1 MTEPR
6 SFTAMQRIEL
16 FSRSNGE
23 CQKCGAPIT
32 LTDFHADHVIP
43 WSKGGKTT
51 LANGQALCR
60 PCNLNKS
67 ATMEIPYQMHLPAGW
82 TLRAWQEEFVN
93 RYLSSAIQQINKPPS
108 EINAFILHAF
118 PGAGKSLAQCLVART
133 LIEQGYIDQVIFCVP
148 SKLLREQ
155 MVDDAAKV
163 GLTLNGKRLDT
174 TGFMGIV
181 TSYAQI
187 GYVDSKETG
196 KMVNAELLRKICAE
210 RPTMVIADEMHHLG
224 RGKNW
229 GDAFELAFDQ
239 HAVARLMTSG
249 TPFRSDSSTL
259 PWCRYSNKKIDLSP
273 PHAYSYGYGLSQWN
287 SKFSALGDRVVRDVV
302 VHPWDGEVNFTVKRY
317 EHGEFLEER
326 TFTHRLTDNIDELY
340 PDVFE
345 DLTGPDDEPVK
356 LIDNRRLRQ
365 DIKSKRRLAAIE
377 CGTPAHPYG
386 TDYVRDQL
394 VTANDQLKDVRRS
407 HPWAGGLIVCNSI
420 VHADSVAKAL
430 KHWTGEDS
438 VVIHSESGA
447 GARAIKE
454 FRGNR
459 TEARTK
465 WIVSVGKISEGVDI
479 KHLRVC
485 VYLSRIQAPLRW
497 TQILG
502 RVLRVEDDLD
512 WDLQTAHLY
521 QYDDGMELVEDEDG
535 EVTSQS
541 VNIKMFAETLLEER
555 WVTLEA
561 SEKDRKQPGGVEGG
575 GDGEGKGNYSTVEA
589 HSASGV
595 NTQTIYEGQR
605 HENSD
610 LEPWRILAARLTMP
624 TVKVAS
630 LVAKGGIDEWVRAL
644 NEAKEQN

>member
-1 MTEPR
+1 MSEPR
-6 SFTAMQRIEL
+6 SFSAIQRIEL
-16 FSRSNGE
+16 FSRSNGY
-23 CQKCGAPIT
+23 CQSCGAPIT

-196 KMVNAELLRKICAE
+196 KMVNAELLRKICSE
-210 RPTMVIADEMHHLG
+210 RSTMVIADEMHHLG

-249 TPFRSDSSTL
+249 TPFRSDNSTL

-345 DLTGPDDEPVK
+345 DLTGPDEEPVK
-356 LIDNRRLRQ
+356 LIDNKRLRQ

-377 CGTPAHPYG
+377 CGTPTHPHG
-386 TDYVRDQL
+386 TDYVRAQL
-394 VTANDQLKDVRRS
+394 IAANDQLKDVRRS

-430 KHWTGEDS
+430 KHWTGEDA

-447 GARAIKE
+447 GARAIKD

-485 VYLSRIQAPLRW
+485 IYFSAIQAPLRW

-521 QYDDGMELVEDEDG
+521 QYDDGMELVEDENGDL
-535 EVTSQS
+535 TSQS

-561 SEKDRKQPGGVEGG
+561 NERERKKPGEGEGG
-575 GDGEGKGNYSTVEA
+575 GNGENGGNYSTVES

-610 LEPWRILAARLTMP
+610 LEPYKILAARLQMP
-624 TVKVAS
+624 VVKVAS
-630 LVAKGGIDEWVRAL
+630 LVSKGGRDEWKRAL
-644 NEAKEQN
+644 DEN